1 MKKNWFYLLLTVI
14 TLILLWQIGEDSLSA
29 SMINRGQTSLEA
41 FIPTPLTIA
50 KTFITD
56 GSVIISE
63 LSISLFRALFGFIV
77 GFLVAIIII
86 LLIYFIPVSRSII
99 MPFTFAINSF
109 PVIGFSPIIILFFG
123 QGSALAIIFVSALI
137 SYFPFLVSLETAS
150 RDIKSQSVM
159 ELMKVLNANR
169 YQILRKIILPNSLP
183 YFFVAAKLAIPAS
196 IMGAVIGEWLGS
208 NSGIG
213 KLMILSFYQLKP
225 GLLYASLFSVV
236 LVSCLCIGL
245 LNLLEKKYCFWKN

>member
-1 MKKNWFYLLLTVI
+1 MKKGNFYLLI
-14 TLILLWQIGEDSLSA
+14 FILLLLFFWQIGEDNLSTKMV
-29 SMINRGQTSLEA
+29 SEGRTSLEA
-41 FIPTPLTIA
+41 FVPTPLTIA
-50 KTFITD
+50 ETFVAKYD
-56 GSVIISE
+56 IIFSE
-63 LSISLFRALFGFIV
+63 LSVTLLRALSGFVI
-77 GFLVAIIII
+77 GFFIAIFII
-86 LLIYFIPVSRSII
+86 LLIYFIPVSRAII

-109 PVIGFSPIIILFFG
+109 PVIGFSPLIIILFG
-123 QGSALAIIFVSALI
+123 QGSSLAIIFVSALI
-137 SYFPFLVSLETAS
+137 SYFPVLVSLETAS

-169 YQILRKIILPNSLP
+169 YQILRKVILPNSVP

-196 IMGAVIGEWLGS
+196 IMGSVIGEWLGS

-236 LVSCLCIGL
+236 IVSCLLIAL
-245 LNLLEKKYCFWKN
+245 LNLLEKKYCFWKS